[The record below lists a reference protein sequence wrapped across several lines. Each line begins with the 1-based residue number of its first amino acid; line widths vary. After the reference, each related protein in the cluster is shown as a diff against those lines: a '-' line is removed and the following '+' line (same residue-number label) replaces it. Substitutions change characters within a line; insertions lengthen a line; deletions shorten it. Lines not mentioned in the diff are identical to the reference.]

1 MKQILQNLKTGVV
14 ETPEVPAPGL
24 RAGEA
29 LVRTHATL
37 ISAGT
42 ERMLLEFGKGNWLQ
56 KARQQPDKVR
66 QIVDKIRTDGLVA
79 TLEAVEAKLDQPVAL
94 GYSNVGTVIES
105 DVYAAGTR
113 IVSNGPHAEMVRVP
127 KNLTAAV
134 PTGVKDDAAAFT
146 VVGAIAL
153 EGIRLLAP
161 TLGETIAVSGLGLI
175 GLIAVQLLKA
185 NGCRVIGIDL
195 DEWKLALAESFGAE
209 TVNLAQGADPI
220 AAAERITGG
229 CGVDGVLITAATH
242 SDEPVHLAAQ
252 MCRKR
257 GRIVLTGV
265 TGLQL
270 SRDDF
275 YKKEI
280 SFQVSCSYGPGRY
293 DAAYEKEGHDYPAGY
308 VRWTAQRNFEA
319 VLQMMAEGRV
329 RVEPLIT
336 HRFSFDSAGE
346 AYALLNSDERYLGV
360 LLEYPKRDDEELA
373 SHVAKQTV
381 RVAAGR
387 NGHEEA
393 TAAGSA
399 TGAGVIGVIG
409 AGAYATKVLLPALK
423 EAGARMVAVAS
434 DGGVSAQHAARKFEI
449 ATATT
454 NAGSAVADRTIGAV
468 VVATRHDS
476 HARYVSEALRAGK
489 HVFVEKPLALRMSD
503 IDEIEKLQA
512 IARRIVMVGFNRRF
526 APHAQKMR
534 QLLAAT
540 HGPKCVVITVNAGAI
555 PKEHWTRDENVGGG
569 RLVGEGCHFL
579 DLARFLVGRPIVN
592 ARWQQTA
599 ADIATLQVE
608 FQDKSQASVHYF
620 SNGNKSYPKERVQVF
635 ADGKILDL
643 DNWQRLRGYGWKGFS
658 RMNLWRQDKG
668 NAACVQSWL
677 AAVSANG
684 ESPVPFEEMIEVS
697 RWSLLAIGS

>member
-29 LVRTHATL
+29 LVRTNATL

-66 QIVDKIRTDGLVA
+66 QIVDKIRTDGLIA

-105 DVYAAGTR
+105 DLYASGAR
-113 IVSNGPHAEMVRVP
+113 IVSNGPHAEIVRVP
-127 KNLTAAV
+127 KNLTALV
-134 PTGVKDDAAAFT
+134 PGGVTDDAAAFT

-195 DEWKLALAESFGAE
+195 DDWKLGLAESFGAG

-229 CGVDGVLITAATH
+229 RGVDGVLITAATH
-242 SDEPVHLAAQ
+242 SDEPVHQAAQ

-319 VLQMMAEGRV
+319 VLQMMDEGRV

-336 HRFSFDSAGE
+336 HRFSFDSASE
-346 AYALLNSDERYLGV
+346 AYGLLSSDERYLGI
-360 LLEYPKRDDEELA
+360 LLEYPKRDDEAVGE
-373 SHVAKQTV
+373 HVSKQTV
-381 RVAAGR
+381 HVIVGR
-387 NGHEEA
+387 SGQEET
-393 TAAGSA
+393 TAAANS
-399 TGAGVIGVIG
+399 TGVIGVIG
-409 AGAYATKVLLPALK
+409 AGAYARKVLLPALK

-454 NAGSAVADRTIGAV
+454 NAGSVLADRAIGAV

-512 IARRIVMVGFNRRF
+512 FARRIVIVGFNRRF

-540 HGPKCVVITVNAGAI
+540 HGPKCVVITVNAGPI
-555 PKEHWTRDENVGGG
+555 PKDHWTQDENVGGG
-569 RLVGEGCHFL
+569 RLIGEGCHFL
-579 DLARFLVGRPIVN
+579 DLARFLVGKPILN
-592 ARWQQTA
+592 ARWQQTS

-608 FQDKSQASVHYF
+608 FEDKSQASVHYF

-643 DNWQRLRGYGWKGFS
+643 DNWQKLRGYGWKGFS

-668 NAACVQSWL
+668 NTACVQSWL
-677 AAVSANG
+677 AAVNANG
-684 ESPVPFEEMIEVS
+684 ESPVAFEEMIEVS
-697 RWSLLAIGS
+697 RWSLLAVGS